1 MSTTAPVAPRRQRR
15 IVYKGESAIR
25 SSVVLT
31 LIVFNLV
38 LLVIPVGIAFAGSFH
53 NWNPLSGTYDPV
65 GLANYRDLV
74 SDPRLIT
81 SVTNTTAFGAVVI
94 TARVVLGLALALAI
108 FSKATRFKTLFR
120 AVFYMPTVTPLVAVA
135 YVWKMMYDPQVGAI
149 NTLFG
154 LDINWLF
161 DTHFAL
167 PAIMAMTIWKDFGYA
182 VILFLAGLYSLP
194 EDVMEA
200 AQVDGASAWQRFWRV
215 TFPLLRP
222 MTVFVVITSL
232 ISYLQSFIQV
242 LVLTKGGPGSATFLL
257 SYLIYDEAFVKY
269 NFGYASA
276 IAFALF
282 IVTALLTALSF
293 AASGMRIRLP
303 RRDRKE
309 V

>member
-1 MSTTAPVAPRRQRR
+1 MSTTAPVAPRRRRR

-182 VILFLAGLYSLP
+182 VIL
-194 EDVMEA
+194 
-200 AQVDGASAWQRFWRV
+200 
-215 TFPLLRP
+215 
-222 MTVFVVITSL
+222 
-232 ISYLQSFIQV
+232 
-242 LVLTKGGPGSATFLL
+242 
-257 SYLIYDEAFVKY
+257 
-269 NFGYASA
+269 
-276 IAFALF
+276 
-282 IVTALLTALSF
+282 
-293 AASGMRIRLP
+293 
-303 RRDRKE
+303 
-309 V
+309 